1 MLPPNGERAPSSGR
15 GTERL
20 PALAAA
26 AAILLLL
33 LPLLG
38 AVALVLP
45 ALLLPLTAAVV
56 LRTRPR
62 ARLLLGLVALAV
74 GLGAGLAGVWLLRGA
89 VIAGAVWVLV
99 ALVLLPLPL
108 VPWLYHRTFDG
119 EDS

>member
-1 MLPPNGERAPSSGR
+1 
-15 GTERL
+15 
-20 PALAAA
+20 
-26 AAILLLL
+26 
-33 LPLLG
+33 
-38 AVALVLP
+38 
-45 ALLLPLTAAVV
+45 
-56 LRTRPR
+56 
-62 ARLLLGLVALAV
+62 VALAV